1 MSALSIDHFS
11 SIDPEIGL
19 KFVLKDKSIYRIYFV
34 PHVSWFMRKKS
45 SDLVYTTLNNI
56 ICSTS
61 GWIDF
66 IDLYQIKETI
76 LTMVKTG
83 NKGPSYL
90 YKEVGEGK

>member
-1 MSALSIDHFS
+1 MISIDYFS
-11 SIDPEIGL
+11 SIDPEIG
-19 KFVLKDKSIYRIYFV
+19 FEICIERQINVLNKYMWVDLWKN
-34 PHVSWFMRKKS
+34 KN